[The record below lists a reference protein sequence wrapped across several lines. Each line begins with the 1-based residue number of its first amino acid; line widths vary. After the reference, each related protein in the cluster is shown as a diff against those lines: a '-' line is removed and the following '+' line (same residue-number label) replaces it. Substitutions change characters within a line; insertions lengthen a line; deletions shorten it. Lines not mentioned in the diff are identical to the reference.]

1 MQIHLVRIYLLFTVV
16 EDRRIIVV
24 NKNTFAIHFSFFFLL
39 SIKLLFPLQIFLSN
53 IFISSQIKRGFN

>member
-16 EDRRIIVV
+16 EDRRIIV
-24 NKNTFAIHFSFFFLL
+24 NKNTFAIHFFFSSSFY
-39 SIKLLFPLQIFLSN
+39 QIIISSSNLLSN